1 MKILITGISG
11 KLGRAVAKHYVS
23 EGDEVLGVDRR
34 PWADAPDGVKM
45 FKADLRKRPAED
57 VFRTQRPDVV
67 VHMATVTHFS
77 ARADELY
84 RINLKGTQAVFD
96 YCHRYEVKQCIFV
109 GRHTYYGASPD
120 SPLYHSEHDPP
131 GAIAAYPELADLIAA
146 DLYAGSA
153 LWRYPQVKTSVL
165 RVCYTLGPSLHG
177 TLANYLRGP
186 RVPTVLGFD
195 PLFQFMHE
203 LDVAGAIVAAT
214 RAELKGVYNVAG
226 PQPLPLGTLIR
237 ESGRQNWRIPEPLYE
252 RMSGHFGLLKLPS
265 GATNH
270 IKFPVV
276 VDNSAFREAT
286 GFEHRYDE
294 VRTIESF
301 RWAGH

>member
-11 KLGRAVAKHYVS
+11 KLGRAVARHYVS
-23 EGDEVLGVDRR
+23 LGHSVVGVDRR
-34 PWADAPDGVKM
+34 PWPDAPERVQM

-96 YCHRYEVKQCIFV
+96 YCHRYGVGQCIFV

-120 SPLYHSEHDPP
+120 SPIYHTEHDPP
-131 GAIAAYPELADLIAA
+131 GAISTYPELADLVAA

-153 LWRYPQVKTSVL
+153 LWRYPEVNTSVL
-165 RVCYTLGPSLHG
+165 RICYTLGPTRHG
-177 TLANYLRGP
+177 TLASYLAGP

-203 LDVAGAIVAAT
+203 LDVASAICAAT
-214 RAELKGVYNVAG
+214 SASLKGVYNVAG
-226 PQPLPLGTLIR
+226 PQPLPLGVLIKKA
-237 ESGRQNWRIPEPLYE
+237 GRQNWRIPEPLYE
-252 RMSGHFGLLKLPS
+252 SMTGHMGLIKLPS
-265 GATNH
+265 GAVNH

-276 VDNSAFREAT
+276 VDDAEFREKT
-286 GFEHRYDE
+286 GFSHKFSE
-294 VRTIESF
+294 VRTVQSF
-301 RWAGH
+301 RLAG